1 MDIFSI
7 LMFVAVGLAAAHVAH
22 KTGEGEFA
30 LLPALVLGLAG
41 ALTGGIGAS
50 AAGMNFYVPGGSY
63 RLKERKR
70 LFHGD
75 DPRYGFNG
83 EAGAPAPP

>member
-22 KTGEGEFA
+22 KTCEGEIA

-41 ALTGGIGAS
+41 ALAGGIGAS
-50 AAGMNFYVPGGSY
+50 AAGMKFYDLLGPMVVATGCATVCLMTW
-63 RLKERKR
+63 RQLQ
-70 LFHGD
+70 
-75 DPRYGFNG
+75 
-83 EAGAPAPP
+83 A

>member
-50 AAGMNFYVPGGSY
+50 AAGMNFYVLLGPMVIATGCATVCLMTW
-63 RLKERKR
+63 RQLQ
-70 LFHGD
+70 
-75 DPRYGFNG
+75 
-83 EAGAPAPP
+83 A

>member
-30 LLPALVLGLAG
+30 LLPALNSRCYPRLSWVL
-41 ALTGGIGAS
+41 
-50 AAGMNFYVPGGSY
+50 P
-63 RLKERKR
+63 ER
-70 LFHGD
+70 
-75 DPRYGFNG
+75 
-83 EAGAPAPP
+83 